1 MTHRPGHSWIALVL
15 SMLLASSSAFAAER
29 PATNSGKPK
38 LLLIGIGDSLTHGT
52 MNATNNATNT
62 LHAYLQK
69 IADALAGV
77 STLTFSQPLFDN
89 QENRIRPFEIPT
101 NVGVDGADSFSV
113 EGIQYYRRAG
123 AETSYVTD
131 AYLADVLLPPLFE
144 DKYDKVF
151 YPINVKLKKKASMID
166 SAVWLMNQYGGTSR
180 PVVVFWVGNNDSSTA
195 ALGEGGSNPS
205 FLPIPFE
212 QVAAELTP
220 LARALLAKGE
230 AAGELSFEPYTQA
243 AIDRNLTLVED
254 FAAQYGHLLARLKS
268 EVSPAVTAQL
278 FLLTLPYYSSVGY
291 LMDSEDLEFYFR
303 KLNPDYTVPASF
315 KRVAPPGEPITDPTR
330 GDRISLLTFGFMY
343 ALLDSGYSVDYVN
356 GVLEANGQQQDGMVL
371 SESEQAYIRARI
383 DAFNGAIRSAATA
396 YGPNAH
402 VVEIADYLNAGL
414 TGETP
419 IVIGD
424 TVLSRKWIR
433 GSSFGFDGVH
443 PNYTAQALIANFVL
457 GKLNAALGLNAPPYD
472 LAAILATDP
481 YIDRDGDGFAP
492 GPSYSADGITEL
504 LFLFKD
510 PDDTSA
516 AVQPVLPPN
525 VWELISRAL
534 IKEFLGG

>member
-1 MTHRPGHSWIALVL
+1 
-15 SMLLASSSAFAAER
+15 
-29 PATNSGKPK
+29 
-38 LLLIGIGDSLTHGT
+38 
-52 MNATNNATNT
+52 
-62 LHAYLQK
+62 
-69 IADALAGV
+69 
-77 STLTFSQPLFDN
+77 
-89 QENRIRPFEIPT
+89 
-101 NVGVDGADSFSV
+101 
-113 EGIQYYRRAG
+113 
-123 AETSYVTD
+123 
-131 AYLADVLLPPLFE
+131 
-144 DKYDKVF
+144 
-151 YPINVKLKKKASMID
+151 
-166 SAVWLMNQYGGTSR
+166 TSR
-180 PVVVFWVGNNDSSTA
+180 PLFGCWVGSNDSSTA
-195 ALGEGGSNPS
+195 ALGEGGSKPS

-315 KRVAPPGEPITDPTR
+315 KR
-330 GDRISLLTFGFMY
+330 
-343 ALLDSGYSVDYVN
+343 
-356 GVLEANGQQQDGMVL
+356 
-371 SESEQAYIRARI
+371 
-383 DAFNGAIRSAATA
+383 AIRSAAPA

-457 GKLNAALGLNAPPYD
+457 GKLNAALGLN
-472 LAAILATDP
+472 
-481 YIDRDGDGFAP
+481 
-492 GPSYSADGITEL
+492 
-504 LFLFKD
+504 
-510 PDDTSA
+510 
-516 AVQPVLPPN
+516 
-525 VWELISRAL
+525 
-534 IKEFLGG
+534 